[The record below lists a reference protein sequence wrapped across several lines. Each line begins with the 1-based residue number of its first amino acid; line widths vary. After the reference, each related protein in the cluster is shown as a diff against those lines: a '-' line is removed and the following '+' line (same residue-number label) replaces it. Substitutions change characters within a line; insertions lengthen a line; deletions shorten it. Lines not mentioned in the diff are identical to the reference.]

1 MYIICLL
8 HSEVHVYFFY
18 EKTKI
23 PTQVYLCSGSE
34 ALFSDDDS
42 SESSQPVDEE
52 SDACETD
59 EQAEEELFPEDQ
71 LERR

>member
-1 MYIICLL
+1 MKYIICKLL
-8 HSEVHVYFFY
+8 N
-18 EKTKI
+18 K
-23 PTQVYLCSGSE
+23 YLFCSGSE